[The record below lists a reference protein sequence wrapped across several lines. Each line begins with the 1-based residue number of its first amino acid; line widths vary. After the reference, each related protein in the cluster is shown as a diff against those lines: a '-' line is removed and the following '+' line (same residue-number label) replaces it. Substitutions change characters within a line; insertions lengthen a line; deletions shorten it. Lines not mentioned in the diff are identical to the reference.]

1 MEKIIRGE
9 LPPIMGMEDDDDD
22 SCILVGTGGDLLGN
36 ADPIGG

>member
-1 MEKIIRGE
+1 MDGK
-9 LPPIMGMEDDDDD
+9 LPPIMEDDDDD